1 MLGLRLS
8 WEDERE
14 STTHESAVCR
24 RRAAAFMS
32 CAFPFHP
39 PMKVANLTFISYN
52 TYLLIYKIFII

>member
-1 MLGLRLS
+1 MLGLR
-8 WEDERE
+8 
-14 STTHESAVCR
+14 R

-52 TYLLIYKIFII
+52 TRLLICKIFII

>member
-14 STTHESAVCR
+14 KP
-24 RRAAAFMS
+24 AAHCAFMS

-39 PMKVANLTFISYN
+39 PMKVANLTFIS
-52 TYLLIYKIFII
+52 